1 MTGQR
6 EKLQTWGVCAAL
18 AVFVMALFWGALDC
32 EFVNYDDPA
41 YITSNQEVQR
51 GINARSI
58 AWAFTSGAATNWHPL
73 TWLSHIVDFQL
84 YGMKPAGHHLT
95 SILLHAANS
104 ILLFLILKRMTG
116 AMWRS
121 AFVAAFFALH
131 PLRVESVVWISER
144 KDVLS
149 TLFWMLTVWAYIR
162 YAEALKPG
170 GSRPARFYILSA
182 AFFACG
188 LMSKPMVVTL
198 PFVLLLLDY
207 WPLQR

>member
-1 MTGQR
+1 MTDQR
-6 EKLQTWGVCAAL
+6 EKLRTWGICAAL
-18 AVFVMALFWGALDC
+18 AISVMTLFWGALDC
-32 EFVNYDDPA
+32 DFINFDDPL
-41 YITSNQEVQR
+41 YVTSNREIQH
-51 GINARSI
+51 GLNARSV
-58 AWAFTSGAATNWHPL
+58 AWAFSTGTLGNWNPL
-73 TWLSHIVDFQL
+73 TWFSHIMDVQF

-95 SILLHAANS
+95 NLLLHAAS
-104 ILLFLILKRMTG
+104 SVLLFLILKRMTG

-121 AFVAAFFALH
+121 ALVAALFALH

-149 TLFWMLTVWAYIR
+149 TFFWMLTVLAYIR
-162 YAEALKPG
+162 YTEELKA
-170 GSRPARFYILSA
+170 GSGRSRLFYILSA